1 MLCAV
6 PRTAELPSE
15 RAERLVRAYVED
27 AEPGSQ
33 LPAIK
38 AWAPELGTTRATLSR
53 VLKKL
58 EAEGL
63 VVIRQGWGTFVAQ
76 APRVLAPDRPK
87 ASTVARSLRKS
98 LVLGSHVFALSLSG
112 PPWDCAPQASGG
124 TLSPSASLRPPN
136 CSRFPGV
143 NNSFSVAISK

>member
-15 RAERLVRAYVED
+15 RAERLVRAYVAE

-58 EAEGL
+58 EGEGL
-63 VVIRQGWGTFVAQ
+63 VTIRQGWGTFVAQ
-76 APRVLAPDRPK
+76 DPE
-87 ASTVARSLRKS
+87 S
-98 LVLGSHVFALSLSG
+98 
-112 PPWDCAPQASGG
+112 
-124 TLSPSASLRPPN
+124 
-136 CSRFPGV
+136 
-143 NNSFSVAISK
+143 